1 MAEPTSAPQGTD
13 RLRRRHLPILDCVP
27 IERGGRVGAA
37 PERAAGPAPPA
48 ELVDAWTRRVSYLR
62 VSLTDRCNYRCG
74 YCMPTVEPS
83 HLGREQVLSVDELV
97 NIIAALRQVGV
108 RRARLTG
115 GEPTVRKD
123 LIPIV
128 ARLAKLGLD
137 ELSLSSNGERLSELA
152 APLRDAGLSRVNI
165 SLDTLDPE
173 RFRRITRHGSLER
186 VLAGIERV
194 RAVGFPHTKLNTV
207 ALRSFNDDELGKI
220 CRFAFEHDLTP
231 RFIELMPMGSG
242 MSIESGG
249 FLSAAEIRDRLT
261 AEFGPILPILDE
273 QPALPGG
280 GPARYVGLRFGQ
292 KVRRVGLIAAVSEP
306 FCDTCNRVRLS
317 ASGQLHACL
326 GYDEAIDLAAIVR
339 SRPTAPADCAQAV
352 VAAVQAALV
361 DKRAG
366 HGFTQSGCG
375 GPQKPMVS
383 IGG

>member
-1 MAEPTSAPQGTD
+1 MSERDAEP
-13 RLRRRHLPILDCVP
+13 
-27 IERGGRVGAA
+27 
-37 PERAAGPAPPA
+37 AGPALSWA
-48 ELVDAWTRRVSYLR
+48 QELVEAAPD
-62 VSLTDRCNYRCG
+62 
-74 YCMPTVEPS
+74 P
-83 HLGREQVLSVDELV
+83 
-97 NIIAALRQVGV
+97 IIVIDQ
-108 RRARLTG
+108 G
-115 GEPTVRKD
+115 GA
-123 LIPIV
+123 IV
-128 ARLAKLGLD
+128 FA
-137 ELSLSSNGERLSELA
+137 NGQTERLFGYPRSELLGQ
-152 APLRDAGLSRVNI
+152 PIEHLV
-165 SLDTLDPE
+165 PE
-173 RFRRITRHGSLER
+173 RFRHITRHGNLER
-186 VLAGIERV
+186 VFAGIARV

-207 ALRSFNDDELGKI
+207 ALRGFNDDELGKI
-220 CRFAFEHDLTP
+220 CRFAFEQDLTP

-242 MSIESGG
+242 MSIDSRS

>member
-1 MAEPTSAPQGTD
+1 MAEPTNATQGTD
-13 RLRRRHLPILDCVP
+13 RLQRRHLPILDCAP
-27 IERGGRVGAA
+27 SERGGCVGAA
-37 PERAAGPAPPA
+37 PEGATGRAAPAD
-48 ELVDAWTRRVSYLR
+48 LVDAWKRRVSYLR
-62 VSLTDRCNYRCG
+62 VSLTDRCNYRCS
-74 YCMPTVEPS
+74 YCMPTAEPS
-83 HLGREQVLSVDELV
+83 CTGREQVLCADELMT
-97 NIIAALRQVGV
+97 IIAALRHVGV
-108 RRARLTG
+108 RRVRLTG
-115 GEPTVRKD
+115 GEPLVRKD
-123 LIPIV
+123 LLTIV
-128 ARLAKLGLD
+128 TRLSKLGLD
-137 ELSLSSNGERLSELA
+137 ELSLSSNGERLPEMA
-152 APLRDAGLSRVNI
+152 APLREAGLSRVNI
-165 SLDTLDPE
+165 SLDTLVPE
-173 RFRRITRHGSLER
+173 RFRHITRHGNLER
-186 VLAGIERV
+186 VFAGIARV

-207 ALRSFNDDELGKI
+207 ALRGFNDDELGKI
-220 CRFAFEHDLTP
+220 CRFAFEQDLTP

-242 MSIESGG
+242 MSIDSRS